1 MTINGKEVRFKA
13 TIRAL
18 KEIAKMCPDGDINN
32 AEKLFTGA
40 TADVLDNSIRFVSLL
55 SGGTLTEDD
64 LLDLDVQELAEVQ
77 NAAVSAFKGD
87 QRGEIHVEPKK
98 EKATEAEAAAE
109 TTA

>member
-1 MTINGKEVRFKA
+1 MLVNGKEVRFKA

-32 AEKLFTGA
+32 AEKLFAGA

-77 NAAVSAFKGD
+77 SAAVSAFKGD
-87 QRGEIHVEPKK
+87 QRVEPKK
-98 EKATEAEAAAE
+98 EKATEAEAVAE